1 MNTTTRTMRDQTTLI
16 QTQKNTGEAVTLLHI
31 GKTST
36 TLVSGPCADTIQRIT
51 IPFGYLHVRSAY
63 FMHTPPT
70 PDDIEYAI
78 NYIEDEIEKIV
89 PRVNHASQLCTFDSD
104 VMAIGQLATMTPA
117 QDAAWA
123 DIDSPEQLVALGQPS
138 QIDLERDIMEALF
151 NRYAAISMGRPATAE
166 RFATD
171 ATFYARLL
179 ILRELM
185 HHLKFKSLRILRA

>member
-1 MNTTTRTMRDQTTLI
+1 MNTTTRIMREQDTLLRTQTDA
-16 QTQKNTGEAVTLLHI
+16 GEAITLLHI

-36 TLVSGPCADTIQRIT
+36 TLISGPCAETVQRID

-78 NYIEDEIEKIV
+78 NYIEDEIERIV

-117 QDAAWA
+117 QDAALP
-123 DIDSPEQLVALGQPS
+123 DLDSPEELVALGQLS
-138 QIDLERDIMEALF
+138 QIDLDRDTMEALF

-166 RFATD
+166 RFATN

-185 HHLKFKSLRILRA
+185 HHLKFRSLRILRA

>member
-1 MNTTTRTMRDQTTLI
+1 MNTTTRTMHDQTMLI

-36 TLVSGPCADTIQRIT
+36 TLVSGPCAETIQRID

-63 FMHTPPT
+63 FSHTPPT
-70 PDDIEYAI
+70 PDDVEYAI

-89 PRVNHASQLCTFDSD
+89 PRVNHATQLCTFDSD
-104 VMAIGQLATMTPA
+104 IMAIGMLATMTPA
-117 QDAAWA
+117 QDATLPE
-123 DIDSPEQLVALGQPS
+123 ISSPEQLVEWGQNR
-138 QIDLERDIMEALF
+138 QINLDRDTMEALF

-166 RFATD
+166 RFASD

-185 HHLKFKSLRILRA
+185 HHLKFHSLRILRA